1 MAKVKL
7 TKTELKKQ
15 RDALKQY
22 TRFLPTLQLK
32 KQQLQLEM
40 RLCLERIEENEKQE
54 EASKQALA
62 SWSALFGDT
71 AVTDRVSAVLK
82 VKEIRTSE
90 MNIAGVEVP
99 VYEGVDFQT
108 VPYDFFV
115 EEPYLD
121 DAVEAIRKI
130 VEIQSQREIIR
141 RQYACIAQELRASR
155 SGYLKSECRVTTQ
168 RVNLFEKVKI
178 PETKEIIRL
187 INIAIGDADT
197 SAVVRSKIA
206 KKKLQEEPAA

>member
-141 RQYACIAQELRASR
+141 RQYACIAQELR
-155 SGYLKSECRVTTQ
+155 VTTQ

>member
-1 MAKVKL
+1 MAKIKL

-40 RLCLERIEENEKQE
+40 RSCLERIAENEKRE
-54 EASKQALA
+54 ERSKQELN
-62 SWSALFGDT
+62 SWIRLFGSADT
-71 AVTDRVSAVLK
+71 VQKIADVLH
-82 VKEIRTSE
+82 VNSIRTGN

-99 VYEGVDFQT
+99 VYEGVDFELKA
-108 VPYDFFV
+108 YDLFM
-115 EEPYLD
+115 EDPWLD
-121 DAVEAIRKI
+121 DAVEAVRKI
-130 VEIQSQREIIR
+130 VEFQSERRIIR
-141 RQYACIAQELRASR
+141 RQYACIEQELRT
-155 SGYLKSECRVTTQ
+155 TTQ

-178 PETKEIIRL
+178 PEPKENIRL

-197 SAVVRSKIA
+197 SAVVRSKIV
-206 KKKLQEEPAA
+206 KKKLEEPAA

>member
-32 KQQLQLEM
+32 KQHLQLEM
-40 RLCLERIEENEKQE
+40 RLCLERIAENEKQE
-54 EASKQALA
+54 EAAKQAFA
-62 SWSALFGDT
+62 SWSALFGDSM
-71 AVTDRVSAVLK
+71 VTDKIAAVLK
-82 VKEIRTSE
+82 VKQIRTAE
-90 MNIAGVEVP
+90 MNIAGVQVP
-99 VYEGVDFQT
+99 VYEGVDFQIA
-108 VPYDFFV
+108 PYDLFV
-115 EEPYLD
+115 EDPYLD
-121 DAVEAIRKI
+121 DAVDAICKI

-141 RQYACIAQELRASR
+141 RQYDCIAKEL
-155 SGYLKSECRVTTQ
+155 RVTTQ

>member
-62 SWSALFGDT
+62 SWSALFGDN
-71 AVTDRVSAVLK
+71 AVTDRVAAVLK
-82 VKEIRTSE
+82 VKQIRTSE

-108 VPYDFFV
+108 IPYDFFV

-141 RQYACIAQELRASR
+141 RQYACIAQEL
-155 SGYLKSECRVTTQ
+155 RVTTQ